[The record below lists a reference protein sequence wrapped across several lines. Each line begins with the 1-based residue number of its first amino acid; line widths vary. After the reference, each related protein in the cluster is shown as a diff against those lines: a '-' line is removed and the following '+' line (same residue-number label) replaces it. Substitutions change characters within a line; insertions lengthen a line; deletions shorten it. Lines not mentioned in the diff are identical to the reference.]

1 MVRNVMCK
9 KLNKELPG
17 LDMPPFPGPKGEDI
31 FNNISKQAWAE
42 WVSHQTT
49 LINEMRLNM
58 MDVSARNYPAEQRE
72 KFFNGED
79 VDQAEGYVPPTE

>member
-9 KLNKELPG
+9 KLNRELPG
-17 LDMPPFPGPKGEDI
+17 LDMPPFPGPKGKDI

-42 WVSHQTT
+42 WMSHQTT

-58 MDVSARNYPAEQRE
+58 MDVSARNYLAEQRE

>member
-31 FNNISKQAWAE
+31 FNNISNQAWSCCDTALAFAMLTLGE
-42 WVSHQTT
+42 FSH
-49 LINEMRLNM
+49 L
-58 MDVSARNYPAEQRE
+58 SY
-72 KFFNGED
+72 
-79 VDQAEGYVPPTE
+79 